1 MQYSEN
7 SGGEITVTVCILAAL
22 LKKKKSCSSVICVMF
37 CCFGSDS
44 ATKIF
49 NEIWL
54 ELVPEVK
61 ESAGEYSLLAYRA

>member
-1 MQYSEN
+1 MRRNHCYSVYPCC
-7 SGGEITVTVCILAAL
+7 SV
-22 LKKKKSCSSVICVMF
+22 KKKKSCSSVICVMF

>member
-1 MQYSEN
+1 M
-7 SGGEITVTVCILAAL
+7 
-22 LKKKKSCSSVICVMF
+22 ICVMF